1 MRTPT
6 LLGLT
11 ITVAAVLACGESQG
25 TGEGSGG
32 GGGGSAA
39 VLLKDVVVAHLPS
52 PYYHFEYEPDGRI
65 KRVSFASDFLIY
77 DVLYQ
82 DGRIA
87 ELRNNT
93 AGNMDRLQYVYD
105 AAGRVDTV
113 NYLKP
118 TGTVFA
124 RVGLTYDGDKLSKLD
139 RERQLETGFT
149 LEKSLPLS
157 YYYYGNLEVIL
168 DYRHAIYG
176 QVATTTYYRF
186 MQFVN

>member
-1 MRTPT
+1 MRTAT

-11 ITVAAVLACGESQG
+11 ITVAAVLACGDSQG
-25 TGEGSGG
+25 PGGGPGG

-39 VLLKDVVVAHLPS
+39 VLLQDVVVAHLPS

-65 KRVSFASDFLIY
+65 TRVSFASDFLIY

-93 AGNMDRLQYVYD
+93 AGNMDRLQYLYD
-105 AAGRVDTV
+105 AARRVETV
-113 NYLKP
+113 NYVEP

-124 RVGLTYDGDKLSKLD
+124 KVRLTYDGDKLSKLD
-139 RERQLETGFT
+139 RERQLEAGFT
-149 LEKSLPLS
+149 IEKTIRRWQPRGDRGPSS
-157 YYYYGNLEVIL
+157 RDQRSGG
-168 DYRHAIYG
+168 DHHR
-176 QVATTTYYRF
+176 
-186 MQFVN
+186 

>member
-1 MRTPT
+1 M
-6 LLGLT
+6 
-11 ITVAAVLACGESQG
+11 
-25 TGEGSGG
+25 
-32 GGGGSAA
+32 
-39 VLLKDVVVAHLPS
+39 VAHLPS

-87 ELRNNT
+87 ELRNDT

-139 RERQLETGFT
+139 RERQLETGRWHPARMPIAKTT
-149 LEKSLPLS
+149 LMARSRPPPGSILEPEQLGLELP
-157 YYYYGNLEVIL
+157 G
-168 DYRHAIYG
+168 
-176 QVATTTYYRF
+176 VAALTDK
-186 MQFVN
+186 Q